1 MTDIA
6 RSPQDKAWWYNH
18 GETEEHKFVNSV
30 APAMGL
36 DAIINPAKESEPWQ
50 PDLIVNGSLAD
61 LKRQTTP
68 FFTAGRYDLSPQY
81 TVTFNAKDIVRY
93 INLYDHLAIYFWVSW
108 PEDDRYNVHVNKMT
122 GVWKSNVKE
131 LAQIMNREDT
141 PWHQYQ
147 NRGKDDPNRNAK
159 SSFLIDLRQLDMLYY
174 NGFGEVASLRVCNIG
189 SERAIF

>member
-18 GETEEHKFVNSV
+18 GETEEFKFVNSI

-36 DAIINPAKESEPWQ
+36 DAIINPAKENEPWQ
-50 PDLIVNGSLAD
+50 PDLIVNKSLAD

-68 FFTAGRYDLSPQY
+68 FFTAGRYSLSPQH

-93 INLYDHLAIYFWVSW
+93 IDLYADLVIYFWVSW
-108 PEDDRYNVHVNKMT
+108 PDEERFSVHVNKMT
-122 GVWKSNVKE
+122 GVWSSNIKQ
-131 LAQIMNREDT
+131 LATIMEESST
-141 PWHQYQ
+141 PWHQYA
-147 NRGKDDPNRNAK
+147 NRGKGDPNRNAK
-159 SSFLIDLRQLDMLYY
+159 SSFLIDLRRLDMLYY
-174 NGFGEVASLRVCNIG
+174 NGFGQTASLRVCNIS